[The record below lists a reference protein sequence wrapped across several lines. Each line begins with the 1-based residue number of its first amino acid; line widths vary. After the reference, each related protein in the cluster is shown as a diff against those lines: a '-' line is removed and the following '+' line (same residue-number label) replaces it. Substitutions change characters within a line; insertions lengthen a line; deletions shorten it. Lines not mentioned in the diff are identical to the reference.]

1 LAAHWGLWFAV
12 GGDLRF
18 LSHHDMVRLM
28 ERAVARAELPVEFSG
43 GFNPRPRISLVLPR
57 PVGVASRCEL
67 MLLKLTATL
76 TAEELTHRL
85 SEQLPTG
92 LSVLRAKALPTGR
105 VRVIAA
111 SYEMLLEAER
121 AERVRRRLAELAETE
136 AWTVVR
142 GRAGREDRRPRAI
155 DLKDRVRDLALDGRR
170 LSFTLLAG
178 VEPPARCLDVLVLLE
193 LAGQAPED
201 SPRGAGAGEA
211 LAALVR
217 TDIECRFD

>member
-1 LAAHWGLWFAV
+1 MDTVRTRLARRLRSRPTLLYGLL
-12 GGDLRF
+12 D
-18 LSHHDMVRLM
+18 
-28 ERAVARAELPVEFSG
+28 
-43 GFNPRPRISLVLPR
+43 
-57 PVGVASRCEL
+57 
-67 MLLKLTATL
+67 
-76 TAEELTHRL
+76 
-85 SEQLPTG
+85 TG
-92 LSVLRAKALPTGR
+92 LLEADSIPPAAADLAGRGVGLLQLRAKSLPTGR

-121 AERVRRRLAELAETE
+121 AERVRRRLAELTEIE

-155 DLKDRVRDLALDGRR
+155 DLKGRVRDLALDGRR

-217 TDIECRFD
+217 TDIECRFDASKDAERNMDV